1 MKLSDNIHLELTK
14 EEAYALFLLLE
25 QNIKWGEI
33 EDTRISSEQSDML
46 VNLKNLI
53 EGSVSQSKW

>member
-1 MKLSDNIHLELTK
+1 MKLSDNIQLELTK

-25 QNIKWGEI
+25 MINELGEI
-33 EDTRISSEQSDML
+33 QYSRISSEQSDML

-53 EGSVSQSKW
+53 EGSVCQSKW